1 MITRAI
7 VERVL
12 SPYLFKV
19 RIPLLDRVNDSSVNT
34 KTVSLNEAVVCTL
47 PGCDPNIHVGD
58 VVFVSHDE
66 TEDDWTILGY
76 LYRAR
81 NTDTLC
87 NFKLNEL
94 DVVDAATLPVN
105 TTIGEIL
112 PQELQC
118 IQGVTDNI
126 QLQIDAVVEQYYSLL
141 DDHTR
146 LKVHVEELEE
156 KLESCNEEIN
166 RLREEIATTNSN
178 LELLISTLTLTVD
191 KLMN

>member
-1 MITRAI
+1 MIARAI

-19 RIPLLDRVNDSSVNT
+19 RIPLLDRMNDSSVNT

-58 VVFVSHDE
+58 VVFVSNDE

-81 NTDTLC
+81 STDTLC
-87 NFKLNEL
+87 NLKLNEL
-94 DVVDAATLPVN
+94 TVADSATLPVN
-105 TTIGEIL
+105 TTVGDVTAE
-112 PQELQC
+112 QLQYVE
-118 IQGVTDNI
+118 GTTSNI
-126 QLQIDAVVEQYYSLL
+126 QQQIDSVVKQYDSLL
-141 DDHTR
+141 AAHTN
-146 LKVHVEELEE
+146 LKAQVRSLEEEL
-156 KLESCNEEIN
+156 KSSKEEIKK
-166 RLREEIATTNSN
+166 LRSELNTTNDN

-191 KLMN
+191 KLLN

>member
-1 MITRAI
+1 M
-7 VERVL
+7 
-12 SPYLFKV
+12 
-19 RIPLLDRVNDSSVNT
+19 
-34 KTVSLNEAVVCTL
+34 
-47 PGCDPNIHVGD
+47 
-58 VVFVSHDE
+58 SHDE

-112 PQELQC
+112 PEELQC
-118 IQGVTDNI
+118 IEGATDNI
-126 QLQIDAVVEQYYSLL
+126 QLQIDAVVEQYSSLL

-146 LKVHVEELEE
+146 LKVRVEELEE
-156 KLESCNEEIN
+156 KLDSCNEEIN
-166 RLREEIATTNSN
+166 RLRQEIATTNSN

-191 KLMN
+191 KLIN